1 MRGASHSFVVRSRTP
16 SVDAEG
22 QISYAD
28 SDTTVK
34 GRVMIRN
41 ADALEPAGS
50 RSFQSEAI
58 AWVPVGTT
66 VSDADQIVVSG
77 MDSLLNGTYDIQG
90 IQHTPMHYRCFLLG
104 ARS

>member
-1 MRGASHSFVVRSRTP
+1 MRGASHSFVIRSRTP

-22 QISYAD
+22 QISYANSD
-28 SDTTVK
+28 STVK

-41 ADALEPAGS
+41 ADAVEGGGS
-50 RSFQSEAI
+50 NSFQAEAI

-77 MDSLLNGTYDIQG
+77 QDPLLNGTYNIQG